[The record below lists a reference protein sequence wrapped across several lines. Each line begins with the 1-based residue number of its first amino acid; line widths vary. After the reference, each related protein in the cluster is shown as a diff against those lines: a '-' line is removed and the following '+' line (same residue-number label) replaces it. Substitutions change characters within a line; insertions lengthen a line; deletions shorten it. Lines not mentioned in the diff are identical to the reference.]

1 MSEENSIPAIVE
13 VLRSIL
19 RQAEEHTRQLMF
31 IRDDLAKIH
40 TTLKSIDENV
50 DRIDTTLIN
59 GG

>member
-1 MSEENSIPAIVE
+1 MSEENSIPEIVE
-13 VLRSIL
+13 VLESIL

-50 DRIDTTLIN
+50 DRVDTTLL